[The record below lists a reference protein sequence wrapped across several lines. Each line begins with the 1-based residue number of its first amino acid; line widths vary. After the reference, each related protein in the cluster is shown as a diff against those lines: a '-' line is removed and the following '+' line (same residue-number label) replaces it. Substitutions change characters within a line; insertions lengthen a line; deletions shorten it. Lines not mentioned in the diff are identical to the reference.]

1 MKIVLTGGG
10 SGGHLM
16 PLIAVAG
23 KIKEGVPD
31 AEFVFIGPG
40 GKLERDIIG
49 KENIPMHDI
58 MVGKFRRYFS
68 FKNLADFFKI
78 PIGIVQAMFL
88 LLKIMPDA
96 IFSKG
101 GYASLPVVLVGW
113 IYRIPIMIHE
123 SDAVPGMANGVLSK
137 FADRVA
143 VAYPEA
149 EKEFPEAQVVLTGN
163 PLRKNIN
170 QGSAQKARE
179 KFGLIESKKI
189 IYVTGGSQGAQSINT
204 KILDI
209 LPELLKKYQII
220 HQTGENNFDEVRHR
234 AGEMGVKPGYGGY
247 HIMPFI
253 YEGIADIFAA
263 ADLVVSRASANT
275 ISEIAA
281 NGKPSILIPLQ
292 NAANDHQRMNAYALA
307 KFGGCVVLEENNLG
321 KNLLLSRIEEIM
333 ESPELQEKL
342 SRNIRTFYHPDA
354 AEKIAQG
361 ILGMIKN

>member
-1 MKIVLTGGG
+1 
-10 SGGHLM
+10 M
-16 PLIAVAG
+16 PLVAVAR
-23 KIKEGVPD
+23 KIKEKSPD
-31 AEFVFIGPG
+31 ASFVFIGPG
-40 GKLERDIIG
+40 GKLEQDIIG
-49 KENIPMHDI
+49 KEAIPMRRI

-68 FKNLADFFKI
+68 FKNLADCFKI

-101 GYASLPVVLVGW
+101 GYASLPVVLAGW
-113 IYRIPIMIHE
+113 MYRIPIMIHE
-123 SDAVPGMANGVLSK
+123 SDAVPGMANGILGK
-137 FADRVA
+137 FASRVA
-143 VAYPEA
+143 VSYPEA
-149 EKEFPEAQVVLTGN
+149 EKEFPASQVVLTGN
-163 PLRKNIN
+163 PLREDIN
-170 QGSAQKARE
+170 RGNAQKARE
-179 KFGLIESKKI
+179 EFGLSESKKT
-189 IYVTGGSQGAQSINT
+189 IYVTGGSQGAQSINV

-220 HQTGENNFDEVRHR
+220 HQTGESNFEEVRHR

-247 HIMPFI
+247 HAMPFI
-253 YEGIADIFAA
+253 HEGIADIFAV

-307 KFGGCVVLEENNLG
+307 KFGACIVLEEGNLG
-321 KNLLLSRIEEIM
+321 KNLLLSRIGEVM
-333 ESPELQEKL
+333 ENPELQEKL
-342 SRNIRTFYHPDA
+342 SRNIRSFYHPDA